1 MYIFGFIWNQNP
13 LIFEGGTISIR
24 WWVIY
29 IFILLLFLLSY
40 LIETSF
46 SRDISENSTFNYNN
60 VKGNWYY
67 DWNSRSDKKLKSLKT
82 SSSKKEEK
90 KKKSPIWTLGIICGV
105 LLARFIYC
113 NTRLH
118 DISAFFPPLF
128 EECLKFNLE
137 LHWYSMCWL
146 IGLLGA
152 YLTVKWLY
160 KNQNIPLTIFDPLF
174 IYCFLGI
181 LIGARL
187 GHCFFYEPDYFIFGG
202 HITEMIIPI
211 RTHADG
217 TTEFTGFSGL
227 ASHGGTIGLM
237 IALWLYC
244 KNYYIN
250 IWCVLDN
257 IAIATG
263 FTACLIRIGN
273 FMNSE
278 IVGKITTLESTPWAI
293 WFQRIDQTEIYRHPG
308 QLYEAIAY
316 IILFIISILLYRFFP
331 KKVGTGFYF
340 GVCLTYIFTFRF
352 FIEYIKEVQES
363 FEQGMLFD
371 MGQILSIPFIIIGIT
386 CIIGNPW
393 MKKLGAK

>member
-1 MYIFGFIWNQNP
+1 MNTLGFIWNQDP
-13 LIFEGGTISIR
+13 LLFEGGTISIK

-29 IFILLLFLLSY
+29 IFILLLFLVIY
-40 LIETSF
+40 LAETSF
-46 SRDISENSTFNYNN
+46 SKELSEESSFKCNN
-60 VKGNWYY
+60 IKADWYY
-67 DWNSRSDKKLKSLKT
+67 DWNNKANKKKKKEK
-82 SSSKKEEK
+82 KKEEK
-90 KKKSPIWTLGIICGV
+90 KSPFWSIVIICGV
-105 LLARFIYC
+105 FIFRFIYC

-118 DISAFFPPLF
+118 DISAFFPQLF
-128 EECLKFNLE
+128 EECLKLNLE
-137 LHWYSMCWL
+137 LHWYSMCWV
-146 IGLLGA
+146 IGLAGA
-152 YLTVKWLY
+152 YFTVKRLF
-160 KNQNIPLTIFDPLF
+160 NHQNIPQYIFEPLF
-174 IYCFLGI
+174 VYCFIGI
-181 LIGARL
+181 LLGARL
-187 GHCFFYEPDYFIFGG
+187 GHCLFYEPDYFIFGG

-217 TTEFTGFSGL
+217 TAEFTGFSGL

-244 KNYYIN
+244 RNCYIN
-250 IWCVLDN
+250 IWYVLDN

-263 FTACLIRIGN
+263 FTACFIRIGN

-278 IVGKITTLESTPWAI
+278 IIGKITTLDSTPWAI

-316 IILFIISILLYRFFP
+316 IILFFISILLYRFFP

-352 FIEYIKEVQES
+352 FIEYLKEVQES
-363 FEQGMLFD
+363 FEQYMLFD
-371 MGQILSIPFIIIGIT
+371 MGQILSIPFIIFGII
-386 CIIGNPW
+386 CIIGNTW